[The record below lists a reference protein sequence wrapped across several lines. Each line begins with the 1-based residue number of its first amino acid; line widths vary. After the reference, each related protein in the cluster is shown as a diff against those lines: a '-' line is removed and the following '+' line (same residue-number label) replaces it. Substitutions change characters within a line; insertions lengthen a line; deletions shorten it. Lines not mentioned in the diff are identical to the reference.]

1 MIKPEIPLN
10 EEYRLKAL
18 ESFHILNTLEEEEYD
33 AITHIAADICNTPM
47 ALVSL
52 VDSNRQW
59 FKSHYGIDA
68 TETPRDLAFCAHA
81 INAPEDLFVV
91 EDASQ
96 DDRFHDN
103 PLVTGGPGV
112 QFYVGA
118 PLTTKEGHSI
128 GTLCVI
134 DTKAR
139 NNFTDRQ
146 KASLKALANQVM
158 AQLELRRQNILQK
171 KINNELSV
179 KNAQLKHFTYRLAHD
194 LKTPLL
200 DISALVGFIKEDY
213 PHLLKNSEIAEWLDT
228 IDNRVGYMDTSFNGI
243 MNYTNIMNDEIELQ
257 GFHIETEINE
267 IVKKSGG
274 TTTIDLKLEN
284 CDHEIVQSLKS
295 FVQIFF
301 ELIMNS
307 VKFSDRSVTEIQIVF
322 SEVNDGYNFT
332 YQDNGPGIPEKYW
345 DKVFVMF
352 ETLSFENTMDTGIGL
367 ATIKAIVEKL
377 GGTIEL
383 GHRPD
388 KRPGVYFY
396 LSLPK

>member
-96 DDRFHDN
+96 DERFHDN

-112 QFYVGA
+112 QFYAGA

-139 NNFTDRQ
+139 DNFTDRQ

-158 AQLELRRQNILQK
+158 TQLELRRQNILQK
-171 KINNELSV
+171 KINDELSI

-213 PHLLKNSEIAEWLDT
+213 LHLFKNTEIVGWLDT

-257 GFHIETEINE
+257 EFHIETQINE
-267 IVKKSGG
+267 IVKKAGG
-274 TTTIDLKLEN
+274 AATIDLKLEN
-284 CDHEIVQSLKS
+284 CGHEIVQSLKS

-307 VKFSDRSVTEIQIVF
+307 VKFSERSVTELLIAF
-322 SEVNDGYNFT
+322 SEDNEGYNFT

-367 ATIKAIVEKL
+367 ATIKAIVDKL
-377 GGTIEL
+377 GGKIEL

-396 LSLPK
+396 LRLPK